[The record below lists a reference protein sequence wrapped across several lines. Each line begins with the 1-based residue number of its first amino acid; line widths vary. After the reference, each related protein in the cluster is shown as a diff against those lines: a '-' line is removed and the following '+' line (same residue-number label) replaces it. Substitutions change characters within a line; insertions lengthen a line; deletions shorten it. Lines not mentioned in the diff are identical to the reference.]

1 MNWQQSINIYAGFTI
16 GPSDVC
22 QYIPTSDSL
31 VLADPDH
38 HESAY
43 FKINGLRSDNDCR
56 ISENKPA
63 KN

>member
-1 MNWQQSINIYAGFTI
+1 M

-31 VLADPDH
+31 VLANPDQ

-43 FKINGLRSDNDCR
+43 FKINGLRSDIDYR
-56 ISENKPA
+56 DSENKPA